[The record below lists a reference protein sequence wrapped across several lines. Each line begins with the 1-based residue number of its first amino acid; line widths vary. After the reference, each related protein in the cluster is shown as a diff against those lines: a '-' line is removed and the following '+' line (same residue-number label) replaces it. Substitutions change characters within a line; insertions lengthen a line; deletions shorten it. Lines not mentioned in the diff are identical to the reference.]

1 MIFDLNPLEV
11 LKIRKM
17 TTLPPHFSKTKISEA
32 EYFDGVED
40 WVRIRL
46 KGRYTICR
54 APCFDEETN
63 ALKSVTY
70 LGFEDPQE
78 LTYFMLACPHLRRN

>member
-17 TTLPPHFSKTKISEA
+17 TTIPPHFSKTRISDS

-40 WVRIRL
+40 WVKVRL
-46 KGRYTICR
+46 KGRYAIYK
-54 APCFDEETN
+54 APCYDEDN
-63 ALKSVTY
+63 KVLKTS
-70 LGFEDPQE
+70 LHIGFENHQE
-78 LTYFMLACPHLRRN
+78 LTYFMLACPHLRRT

>member
-11 LKIRKM
+11 LKVRKL
-17 TTLPPHFSKTKISEA
+17 TTAAPHFVKTRISES

-46 KGRYTICR
+46 KGRYAVYK
-54 APCFDEETN
+54 APWFDEPGN
-63 ALKSVTY
+63 VLKSAMY
-70 LGFEDPQE
+70 IGFEDPQE
-78 LTYFMLACPHLRRN
+78 LTYFMLACPHLRRT

>member
-17 TTLPPHFSKTKISEA
+17 TTIAPHFSKTRITDS

-46 KGRYTICR
+46 KGRYAIYK
-54 APCFDEETN
+54 APYFDQEIN
-63 ALKSVTY
+63 ALKSAMY

-78 LTYFMLACPHLRRN
+78 LTYFMLACPHLRRT